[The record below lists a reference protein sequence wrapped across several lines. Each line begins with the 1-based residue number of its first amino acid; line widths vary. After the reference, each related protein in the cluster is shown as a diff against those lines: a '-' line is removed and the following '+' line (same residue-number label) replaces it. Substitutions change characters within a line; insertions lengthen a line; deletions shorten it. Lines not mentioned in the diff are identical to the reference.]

1 MKTHLIAGTCEIADV
16 NGFLHILRDIASR
29 YGITVQ
35 AIDAGKTAGTIHIL
49 AAAEKAI
56 RAVQRHDSI
65 SDDLGMEILLYA
77 SGNRQIKRALS
88 MGVRTGRNEIVFVA
102 VGDEIPEGAISELE
116 NLVSTADVTG
126 YTREKRDAIT
136 TFFSIT
142 ETEIATVGEEN
153 IPQLVLER
161 VALMGLWK

>member
-16 NGFLHILRDIASR
+16 NGFLQTLKDIASG

-35 AIDAGKTAGTIHIL
+35 AIDASKTAGSEHIL
-49 AAAEKAI
+49 AAAGKAI
-56 RAVQRHDSI
+56 RAVQRHESI

-88 MGVRTGRNEIVFVA
+88 MGVRTGMNEIALVA
-102 VGDEIPEGAISELE
+102 VGDEMPEGAIRELE
-116 NLVSTADVTG
+116 NIVLVTDVTG
-126 YTREKRDAIT
+126 YTREKRDAVT
-136 TFFSIT
+136 TFFGIT
-142 ETEIATVGEEN
+142 ETEIAAVGEEK

>member
-16 NGFLHILRDIASR
+16 NGFLHTLRGIASG

-35 AIDAGKTAGTIHIL
+35 AIDASKTAGIEHIL
-49 AAAEKAI
+49 AATEKAI
-56 RAVQRHDSI
+56 RAMQHHDSI

-88 MGVRTGRNEIVFVA
+88 MGVRTGMNEIALVA
-102 VGDEIPEGAISELE
+102 VGDEMPEGAIRELE
-116 NLVSTADVTG
+116 NIVLVTDVTG
-126 YTREKRDAIT
+126 YTREKRDAVT
-136 TFFSIT
+136 TFFGIT
-142 ETEIATVGEEN
+142 ETEIAAVGEEK

>member
-1 MKTHLIAGTCEIADV
+1 MKTHLISGICEIADV
-16 NGFLHILRDIASR
+16 NGFLDTLRGIASG

-35 AIDAGKTAGTIHIL
+35 AIDASKTAGIEHIL

-56 RAVQRHDSI
+56 RAAQRHDSI

-88 MGVRTGRNEIVFVA
+88 MGVRTGMNEIVLVA
-102 VGDEIPEGAISELE
+102 VGDEIPDGATNELE
-116 NLVSTADVTG
+116 NIVEVADVAG
-126 YTREKRDAIT
+126 YTREKRDTIT
-136 TFFSIT
+136 TFFGIT
-142 ETEIATVGEEN
+142 ETEIAAVGEEK

>member
-16 NGFLHILRDIASR
+16 DGFLHKIRGIASG

-35 AIDAGKTAGTIHIL
+35 AIDASKTAGTMHIL

-56 RAVQRHDSI
+56 RAVQHRDSI

-88 MGVRTGRNEIVFVA
+88 MGVRTGRNEIVLVA
-102 VGDEIPEGAISELE
+102 VGDEMPDGAIRELE
-116 NLVSTADVTG
+116 NLVVVADVTG

-136 TFFSIT
+136 TFFGIT
-142 ETEIATVGEEN
+142 ETEIAAVGEEK

-161 VALMGLWK
+161 VALTGLWK

>member
-16 NGFLHILRDIASR
+16 NGFLHALNDIAAE
-29 YGITVQ
+29 YDITVQ
-35 AIDAGKTAGTIHIL
+35 AIDASKTAGNEHIL

-56 RAVQRHDSI
+56 RAVQHRDSI

-88 MGVRTGRNEIVFVA
+88 MGVRTGENEIVLVA
-102 VGDEIPEGAISELE
+102 VGDGIPDGAIRELE
-116 NLVSTADVTG
+116 NLILVADVTG
-126 YTREKRDAIT
+126 YTREKRDAVT

-142 ETEIATVGEEN
+142 ETEIAAVGEEK

>member
-1 MKTHLIAGTCEIADV
+1 MKTQPIAGTCEIADV
-16 NGFLHILRDIASR
+16 NGFLHTLGGIASG

-35 AIDAGKTAGTIHIL
+35 AIDASKIAGIEHIL

-56 RAVQRHDSI
+56 RAMQHHDSI

-88 MGVRTGRNEIVFVA
+88 MGVRTGKNEIVLVA
-102 VGDEIPEGAISELE
+102 VGDEIPDGAISELE
-116 NLVSTADVTG
+116 NLVVVADVTG
-126 YTREKRDAIT
+126 YTREKRDAVT
-136 TFFSIT
+136 TFFGIT
-142 ETEIATVGEEN
+142 ETEIAAVGEEK

-161 VALMGLWK
+161 VALTGLWK

>member
-16 NGFLHILRDIASR
+16 NGFLQTLKDIASG

-35 AIDAGKTAGTIHIL
+35 AIDSSKTAGSEHIL
-49 AAAEKAI
+49 AAAGKAI
-56 RAVQRHDSI
+56 RAVQRHESI

-88 MGVRTGRNEIVFVA
+88 MGVRTGMNEIALVA
-102 VGDEIPEGAISELE
+102 VGDEMPEGAIRELE
-116 NLVSTADVTG
+116 NIVLVTDVTG
-126 YTREKRDAIT
+126 YTREKRDAVT
-136 TFFSIT
+136 TFFGIT
-142 ETEIATVGEEN
+142 ETEIAAVGEEK

>member
-1 MKTHLIAGTCEIADV
+1 MKTHLIAGTCEITDV
-16 NGFLHILRDIASR
+16 NGFLQTLRGIASG

-35 AIDAGKTAGTIHIL
+35 AIDASKTAGNEHIL

-56 RAVQRHDSI
+56 RASQRHDNI

-77 SGNRQIKRALS
+77 SGNRQIKKALS
-88 MGVRTGRNEIVFVA
+88 MGVRTGRNEIVLVA
-102 VGDEIPEGAISELE
+102 VGDEIPDGAIRELE
-116 NLVSTADVTG
+116 NLVEVADVTG
-126 YTREKRDAIT
+126 YTREKRDAVT
-136 TFFSIT
+136 TFFGIT
-142 ETEIATVGEEN
+142 ETEIAAVGEEK

>member
-16 NGFLHILRDIASR
+16 NGFLQTLRGIASE

-35 AIDAGKTAGTIHIL
+35 AIDASKTAGVTHIL

-56 RAVQRHDSI
+56 LASQRRDSI
-65 SDDLGMEILLYA
+65 SDDLGMGILLYA
-77 SGNRQIKRALS
+77 SGNRQIKKALS
-88 MGVRTGRNEIVFVA
+88 MGVRTGGNEIVLVA
-102 VGDEIPEGAISELE
+102 VGDEIPDGAIRELE
-116 NLVSTADVTG
+116 NLVLATDVTG

-136 TFFSIT
+136 TFFGIT
-142 ETEIATVGEEN
+142 EIEIAAVGEAK

>member
-1 MKTHLIAGTCEIADV
+1 MKTHLIAGTCEIADI
-16 NGFLHILRDIASR
+16 NGFLQTLGGVASG

-35 AIDAGKTAGTIHIL
+35 AIDASKTAGSEHIL

-56 RAVQRHDSI
+56 RAVQRRDSI

-88 MGVRTGRNEIVFVA
+88 MGVRTGRNELVLVA
-102 VGDEIPEGAISELE
+102 VGDEIPEGAIRELE
-116 NLVSTADVTG
+116 NLILVADVAG

-142 ETEIATVGEEN
+142 ETEIAAVGEEK

>member
-1 MKTHLIAGTCEIADV
+1 METRLIAGTCEITDV
-16 NGFLHILRDIASR
+16 NRFLHTLTGIASG

-35 AIDAGKTAGTIHIL
+35 AIDANKTAGTMHIL

-56 RAVQRHDSI
+56 RAVQRNDGI

-77 SGNRQIKRALS
+77 SGNRQIKKALS
-88 MGVRTGRNEIVFVA
+88 MGVRTGRNAIVLIA
-102 VGDEIPEGAISELE
+102 VGDEIPKGAISELE
-116 NLVSTADVTG
+116 NLVEMADVIR
-126 YTREKRDAIT
+126 YTHEKRAVIT
-136 TFFSIT
+136 TFFGIT
-142 ETEIATVGEEN
+142 ETEIAVVGEAN

>member
-1 MKTHLIAGTCEIADV
+1 MKTRLIAGTCEITDV
-16 NGFLHILRDIASR
+16 NRFLHTLKGIASG

-35 AIDAGKTAGTIHIL
+35 AIDASKTAGTMHIL

-77 SGNRQIKRALS
+77 SGNRQIKKALS
-88 MGVRTGRNEIVFVA
+88 MGARNGRNEIVLVA
-102 VGDEIPEGAISELE
+102 VGDEIPLKAISELE
-116 NLVSTADVTG
+116 SLVETVDVIS
-126 YTREKRDAIT
+126 YTREKRALIT
-136 TFFSIT
+136 TFFGIT
-142 ETEIATVGEEN
+142 ETEIAAVGESN

>member
-1 MKTHLIAGTCEIADV
+1 MKTHLIAGICEITDV
-16 NGFLHILRDIASR
+16 NDFLQTLRGIASG

-35 AIDAGKTAGTIHIL
+35 AIDASKTAGNEHIL

-56 RAVQRHDSI
+56 RAAQRHDSI

-77 SGNRQIKRALS
+77 SGNRQIKKALS
-88 MGVRTGRNEIVFVA
+88 MGVRTGRNEIVLVA
-102 VGDEIPEGAISELE
+102 VGDEIPDGAISELE
-116 NLVSTADVTG
+116 NLVVVADVTG
-126 YTREKRDAIT
+126 YTREKRDAVT
-136 TFFSIT
+136 TFFGIT
-142 ETEIATVGEEN
+142 ETEIAAVGEEK